1 MAEQELMVR
10 DQLVEQ
16 LSEELYRLMV
26 QHPELFARFYQARQ
40 AETANA
46 ELMQTLQE
54 QLRQVE
60 GQITFYQEQINL
72 YQEQMQSRQ
81 DEIGQLQDAMQEM
94 GDRNQMLEKVIQ
106 EMPEVYRQKF
116 AERLTQVKAKVESL
130 QQENRQLRAE
140 LRNMHGLLAAQ
151 SRQTMNLPS
160 LPSLQPTRVGLI
172 PSFGNV

>member
-16 LSEELYRLMV
+16 LSEELYRLMA

-46 ELMQTLQE
+46 ELLQTLQE
-54 QLRQVE
+54 QLQQVE

-72 YQEQMQSRQ
+72 YQEQMQHRQ
-81 DEIGQLQDAMQEM
+81 DEIGQLQEAMQEM

-130 QQENRQLRAE
+130 QQENRQLRGE